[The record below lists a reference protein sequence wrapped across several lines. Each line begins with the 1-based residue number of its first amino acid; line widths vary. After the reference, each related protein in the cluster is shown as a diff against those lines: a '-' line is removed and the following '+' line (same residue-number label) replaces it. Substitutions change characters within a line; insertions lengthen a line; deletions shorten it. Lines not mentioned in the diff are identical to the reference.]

1 MLGCFVTKPWIG
13 PTCTIPY
20 EQMSS
25 IPTTPRAFLV
35 CQLESYV
42 FFVFIFGKGES
53 SISVHVCKIY
63 VEEFDWS
70 TK

>member
-1 MLGCFVTKPWIG
+1 MLGCFVTKPGIG

-20 EQMSS
+20 QQISS
-25 IPTTPRAFLV
+25 FPTTPRAFLV
-35 CQLESYV
+35 YQLESSV
-42 FFVFIFGKGES
+42 FFVFSFGNGES
-53 SISVHVCKIY
+53 SINVHVCKIY